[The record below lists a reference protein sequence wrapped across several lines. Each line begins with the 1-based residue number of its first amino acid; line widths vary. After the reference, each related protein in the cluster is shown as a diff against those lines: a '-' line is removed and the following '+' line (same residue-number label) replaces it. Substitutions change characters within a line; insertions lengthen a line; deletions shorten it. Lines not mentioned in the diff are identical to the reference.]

1 MITRVHHVGVVVRD
15 TELAMRFYRDTLG
28 LPVSKQQV
36 ISEQGV
42 RATLLTLGDSEIEL
56 LEPVVTDTGIAR
68 YLDKRGEGLHHVCFQ
83 VDSVDNDLA
92 ALKREQVEIIDQEPR
107 IGIAGRI
114 CFLHPSA
121 LDGTLVELCEPLPGD
136 MYATSPDARESASTP
151 ARTVPAEDPLRA
163 FRSASADE

>member
-28 LPVSKQQV
+28 LPVSKQQI

-56 LEPVVTDTGIAR
+56 LEPVVADTGIAR

-92 ALKREQVEIIDQEPR
+92 ALKREQIEIIDQEPR

-136 MYATSPDARESASTP
+136 MYATSSAARGATSPPRRAVSS
-151 ARTVPAEDPLRA
+151 EDPLRA
-163 FRSASADE
+163 FRAAPADE

>member
-28 LPVSKQQV
+28 LPVSKQQ
-36 ISEQGV
+36 ISSEQGV

-56 LEPVVTDTGIAR
+56 LEPVAADTGIAR
-68 YLDKRGEGLHHVCFQ
+68 YLDKRGEGLHHLCFQ
-83 VDSVDNDLA
+83 VDSVDSDLA
-92 ALKREQVEIIDQEPR
+92 ALKRQQVEIIDQEPR

-121 LDGTLVELCEPLPGD
+121 LDGTLVELCERLPGD
-136 MYATSPDARESASTP
+136 RYAVAPPAHATAATP
-151 ARTVPAEDPLRA
+151 TEDPLSA
-163 FRSASADE
+163 FRAASADD

>member
-28 LPVSKQQV
+28 LPVSKQQI

-56 LEPVVTDTGIAR
+56 LEPVVADTGIAR

-83 VDSVDNDLA
+83 VDSVDDDLA
-92 ALKREQVEIIDQEPR
+92 ALKRQQVEVIDQEPR

-136 MYATSPDARESASTP
+136 RYAAAPPGAHAGAATP
-151 ARTVPAEDPLRA
+151 TEDPLRV

>member
-1 MITRVHHVGVVVRD
+1 MITRVHHVAVVVRG
-15 TELAMRFYRDTLG
+15 TELAVRCYRDTLG
-28 LPVSKQQV
+28 LPVSKQQI

-56 LEPVVTDTGIAR
+56 LEPVIADTGIAR

-83 VDSVDNDLA
+83 VDSVDDDLA
-92 ALKREQVEIIDQEPR
+92 ALKRGQVEVIDQEPR

-136 MYATSPDARESASTP
+136 PYAVAPPAHLTAATP
-151 ARTVPAEDPLRA
+151 TEDPLR
-163 FRSASADE
+163 